1 MSLIGHGLSGL
12 RWGIY
17 ARLSMD
23 RQGSGLAVER
33 QCAECTDLI
42 RLIDPQ
48 GVIVDLYVDNDVSA
62 SKKKYRPDY
71 ERMIKDVEGGRINA
85 LGVWHIDRLTRRN
98 AELERVVEL
107 VERKR
112 AFFKCVHGDVDLST
126 HTGRMVARILGAV
139 AQGEVEQKAVRQK
152 SANRQRAEMGKTW
165 SGGLRRYGYDA
176 DGVTLVPEE
185 VKVIR
190 HMVEHVLKGG
200 SLRSLVDWLDK
211 NGHKT
216 TQGNPWVARGISR
229 LLLNPAM
236 AGHRTYLEAGRP
248 EEERQIVARNV
259 WPAIITD
266 DEQRRLEVILRDP
279 ARVTNRDGNSRKY
292 LLGGGVL
299 ICGLCGTGLVGHR
312 SNAGKPGYNCR
323 KSPPYSGCG
332 KIRIAAGPLEVDVAG
347 QVLARFTSPAI
358 RRRLAKAVVPDD
370 QDATLGQEITRLQEK
385 LEQLGLD
392 YADPEVGLP
401 REAFHAASRSLN
413 AQIKE
418 RKAKLKQ
425 AERFEAL
432 PENINPRSLA
442 EWWATADME
451 QQRMLILT
459 VLDHIVV
466 HPSTRIGFQ
475 GLDRDR
481 LTYVW
486 R

>member
-1 MSLIGHGLSGL
+1 MSPIGAGSSGL

-33 QCAECTDLI
+33 QIAECTDLLH
-42 RLIDPQ
+42 LIDPQ
-48 GVIVDLYVDNDVSA
+48 GVIVDVYVDNDISA
-62 SKKKYRPDY
+62 SKKKWRPDY

-85 LGVWHIDRLTRRN
+85 LAVWHIDRLTRRN

-107 VERKR
+107 IESKR

-139 AQGEVEQKAVRQK
+139 AQGEVEQKAARQK
-152 SANRQRAEMGKTW
+152 SANRQSAAKGKTW
-165 SGGLRRYGYDA
+165 SGGMRRYGYEA
-176 DGVTLVPEE
+176 DGVTLVPDE
-185 VKVIR
+185 VKVVR

-200 SLRSLVDWLDK
+200 SVRSLVDWLDK

-216 TQGNPWVARGISR
+216 TQGNPWLARGITR
-229 LLLNPAM
+229 LLVNPAM

-248 EEERQIVARNV
+248 EEERQIVARDV

-279 ARVTNRDGNSRKY
+279 ARVTNREGNSRKY

-299 ICGLCGTGLVGHR
+299 ICGLCGRALAGHR
-312 SNAGKPGYNCR
+312 SNSGKPGYNCR

-332 KIRIAAGPLEVDVAG
+332 RIRIAAGPLEVDVAG
-347 QVLARFTSPAI
+347 QVLARFASPAI
-358 RRRLAKAVVPDD
+358 RRRLAKAVTPEGE
-370 QDATLGQEITRLQEK
+370 DATLGQEMTDLQEK
-385 LEQLGLD
+385 LEQLGRD

-401 REAFHAASRSLN
+401 REAFVAASRSLK
-413 AQIKE
+413 ARLVE
-418 RKAKLKQ
+418 LKAKVKQ
-425 AERFEAL
+425 AQRFEAL

-442 EWWATADME
+442 EWWADAEME
-451 QQRMLILT
+451 QQRMLVLT
-459 VLDHIVV
+459 VLEHIVV

-475 GLDRDR
+475 GLDPDR